1 MIYAMSDI
9 HGCIEDIHKQM
20 EQVDLSEDN
29 RIVFLGDYIDYGNS
43 SYQVLQYIWD
53 LQKKYGDKKV
63 IVLKG
68 NHEQMFLEWI
78 DDYRNLYSDGT
89 EEYPIFNDWLRT
101 DFECDANTISTF
113 ISDQQMNFLNQISRT
128 CSMET
133 INKEAVQM
141 VLSAHEVLIEWI
153 RKMPSYYETEK
164 QIFVH
169 AGVDEEAGEYWM
181 WGTSDDI
188 LLGKFPATK
197 GKFYKTIIAGHVGT
211 GSRDLAGDRNY
222 HDVYF
227 DGESHYYI
235 DGSVYNGGKLLLLAY
250 DEEKDKYYQIEDGKK
265 VLVEKFYNRFKEE

>member
-9 HGCIEDIHKQM
+9 HGCIEELQKQM
-20 EQVDLSEDN
+20 EQVDLSINN
-29 RIVFLGDYIDYGNS
+29 RIVFLGDYIDYGDS

-78 DDYRNLYSDGT
+78 DDYRNISSDGV
-89 EEYPIFNDWLRT
+89 EDYMIFNDWLRT
-101 DFECDANTISTF
+101 DFEYGANTISTF
-113 ISDQQMNFLNQISRT
+113 LSSQQMEFLNQISRT
-128 CSMET
+128 CSLET
-133 INKEAVQM
+133 ISREAVQM
-141 VLSAHEVLIEWI
+141 ILSSHENIIRWI
-153 RKMPSYYETEK
+153 KNMPSYYEAEN

-169 AGVDEEAGEYWM
+169 AGVDEDAGEYWM
-181 WGTSDDI
+181 WGTSDNI

-211 GSRDLAGDRNY
+211 GSRDLADNRNY
-222 HDVYF
+222 HDVYY

-235 DGSVYNGGKLLLLAY
+235 DGSVYKGGKLILLAY
-250 DEEKDKYYQIEDGKK
+250 DEDEDKYYQIENGRKMPIK
-265 VLVEKFYNRFKEE
+265 KFYKYS

>member
-78 DDYRNLYSDGT
+78 DDYRNPYSDGT

-265 VLVEKFYNRFKEE
+265 VLVEKIL